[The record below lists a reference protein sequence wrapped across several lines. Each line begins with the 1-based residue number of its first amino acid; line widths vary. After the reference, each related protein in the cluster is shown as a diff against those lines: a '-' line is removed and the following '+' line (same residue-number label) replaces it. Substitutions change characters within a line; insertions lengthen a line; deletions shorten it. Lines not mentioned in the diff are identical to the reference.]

1 MRGRK
6 RRGYKSRRRTVN
18 YRMIE
23 DDSQGKKGWLKAL
36 IVWIVEILLVIALAY
51 FIIAYGVERTTMIG
65 DSMNTTLE
73 EGDKI
78 IVNKMIYRFRSPK
91 RFEVIALKQ
100 SGKEHGYYTIKRVIG
115 LPGETVQIK
124 DGYVYID
131 GEQIEEKVPV
141 EKCANGG
148 RAEEEIT
155 LDDGEFFV
163 LGDNRNNSED
173 SRFANMGNVIKGD
186 IIGKAWIRLHP
197 FDFVNLINT
206 GDKNTSKPEA
216 EE

>member
-1 MRGRK
+1 MRSRK
-6 RRGYKSRRRTVN
+6 RNRYKSRRRTVS
-18 YRMIE
+18 YHMMEE
-23 DDSQGKKGWLKAL
+23 DSKDKKGLLKAFV
-36 IVWIVEILLVIALAY
+36 IWAAEIILVIALAY

-65 DSMNTTLE
+65 DSMNTTLS

-91 RFEVIALKQ
+91 RFEVIALRQ

-115 LPGETVQIK
+115 LPGETIQIK

-148 RAEEEIT
+148 RAEEPVT
-155 LDDGEFFV
+155 LDEGEYFV

-173 SRFANMGNVIKGD
+173 SRFANMGNVIKDD

-206 GDKNTSKPEA
+206 GSKK
-216 EE
+216 EEVD